1 MNPLANKTVLVVGG
15 ASGIGLAIAEAA
27 AEARATT
34 LIAGRNVAKTEA
46 AAGSIANAVPV
57 IIDMLDSE
65 AITSAFGPVERI
77 DHLVLTAVSDELGRT
92 AALCDIEDGQ
102 IERSFDKLRGYV
114 KIMRSLAP
122 RLPADGSVVM
132 LCGASALKP
141 PDGFALLAA
150 ESASIPG
157 LTRAVAK
164 ECAPIRVNAIMAGVV
179 DTPIHAGHRHSLKSW
194 AEESLPLRR
203 FGQPADIAHAGLF
216 LMTNPYITGQVVVV
230 DGGLTL

>member
-1 MNPLANKTVLVVGG
+1 MSPLANKIVVIVGG
-15 ASGIGLAIAEAA
+15 SSGIGLAIAEAA
-27 AEARATT
+27 AVAGAAT
-34 LIAGRNVAKTEA
+34 LIAGRNAVKVEA
-46 AAGSIANAVPV
+46 AAKSVANATPV
-57 IIDMLDSE
+57 VLDMLDSE
-65 AITSAFGPVERI
+65 AIASAFGSVERI
-77 DHLVLTAVSDELGRT
+77 DHLVLTAVSDELGRK
-92 AALCDIEDGQ
+92 AALCDIEDEQ

-114 KIMRSLAP
+114 KILRALAP
-122 RLPADGSVVM
+122 CLSPHGSVVL

-141 PDGFALLAA
+141 SDGFALLAA

-179 DTPIHAGHRHSLKSW
+179 DTPIHAGHRDSLKSW
-194 AEESLPLRR
+194 AEGSLPLRR

-216 LMTNPYITGQVVVV
+216 LMTNPYITGQVVIV